1 MKMLIVNF
9 EPKCVYNSADLTKRN
24 TWNLIDRF
32 SIVRS
37 FMGGRENS
45 VCIQELKR
53 PLNSLSARTTGDLFG

>member
-37 FMGGRENS
+37 FMGVEK
-45 VCIQELKR
+45 IQFVFKT
-53 PLNSLSARTTGDLFG
+53 LNDP